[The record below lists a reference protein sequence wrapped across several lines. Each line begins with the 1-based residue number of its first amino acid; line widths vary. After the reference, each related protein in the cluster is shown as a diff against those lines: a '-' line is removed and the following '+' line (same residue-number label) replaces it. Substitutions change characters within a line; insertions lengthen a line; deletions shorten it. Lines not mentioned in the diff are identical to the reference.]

1 MLSQYWVFIA
11 VAVVII
17 VPLAFY
23 AGSLLSQLKKQRA
36 QQAIN
41 EQDKEAALKKHDT
54 KILNSVVIIVR
65 AMKEEQCDIAEGC
78 WRLSVLLDSLK
89 LSSELSLVFP
99 SVFELYNSIKHMPIL
114 EERKKLE
121 KKDRMK
127 LDFERMKLEA
137 DLAPDIKKDV
147 VSLHLYATE
156 RLSVLKT

>member
-11 VAVVII
+11 IALVII

-36 QQAIN
+36 EQAIN
-41 EQDKEAALKKHDT
+41 EQEKEAALKKHDT

-99 SVFELYNSIKHMPIL
+99 SVFELYNLIKHMPIL

-137 DLAPDIKKDV
+137 DLAPDIKKDI